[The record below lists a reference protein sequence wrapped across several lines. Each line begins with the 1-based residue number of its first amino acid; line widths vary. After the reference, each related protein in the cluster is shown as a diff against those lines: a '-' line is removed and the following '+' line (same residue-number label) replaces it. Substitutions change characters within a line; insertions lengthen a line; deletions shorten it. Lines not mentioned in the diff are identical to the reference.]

1 MAHLHEYQELQKV
14 PVREGCYLRP
24 LEISDAEGILTILD
38 TDTSIRKRVT
48 VAARMH
54 TVDDVAREIEAY
66 KTDGTGL
73 IRYAIVYD
81 ERCVGLVSLWK
92 DHGHFEQPPEPD
104 GYGFGYFIDPALRG
118 KGLVT
123 DAVGA
128 LMQRAKQALPVKRFV
143 AFCEDDNQ
151 ASKAVLRKLGFM
163 PTNGIFTEPTHGWV
177 ERKYVKEQDDE
188 S

>member
-24 LEISDAEGILTILD
+24 LEISDAESILTILD
-38 TDTSIRKRVT
+38 TDASIRERVT

-66 KTDGTGL
+66 KTDGAGL

-92 DHGHFEQPPEPD
+92 DSGYFGQVPD
-104 GYGFGYFIDPALRG
+104 PRGYGFGYFIDPALRG

-123 DAVGA
+123 DAVSA
-128 LMQRAKQALPVKRFV
+128 LMQRACEVLDVGRFI
-143 AFCEDDNQ
+143 AFSEDDNP
-151 ASKAVLRKLGFM
+151 ASGAVLRKLGFT
-163 PTNGIFTEPTHGWV
+163 PTDDTFTEPTHGWV
-177 ERKYVKEQDDE
+177 ERKYVSEQDDE